1 MSPITVLIADD
12 HPVVQQGMKYLLDA
26 QEDIEVAG
34 MANGGAEAIA
44 LVIDAR
50 PDVVLMDLNMPG
62 VDGIE
67 ATRRIREISPG
78 TQVVILTS
86 HHQDAMVFPAIKAGA
101 LSYLLKS
108 ASPDEVVD
116 AIRAAA
122 RQEARLHPRVA
133 RRLMDE
139 VSGAQIS
146 VNALTSRELEV
157 LREIALGRNNKT
169 IAANLSLSEKTVK
182 THVSN
187 ILSKLYLEDR
197 TQAAVYALRQG
208 LAPLDDGG

>member
-1 MSPITVLIADD
+1 
-12 HPVVQQGMKYLLDA
+12 
-26 QEDIEVAG
+26 
-34 MANGGAEAIA
+34 
-44 LVIDAR
+44 
-50 PDVVLMDLNMPG
+50 
-62 VDGIE
+62 
-67 ATRRIREISPG
+67 
-78 TQVVILTS
+78 VVILTS

-122 RQEARLHPRVA
+122 RNEARLHPRVA

-139 VSGAQIS
+139 VSGAQVS
-146 VNALTSRELEV
+146 VDALTSRELEV
-157 LREIALGRNNKT
+157 LREIALGHSNKT

-187 ILSKLYLEDR
+187 ILGKLHLDDR

-208 LAPLDDGG
+208 LAPLDDGGQ

>member
-12 HPVVQQGMKYLLDA
+12 HPIVQQGMKYLLDV
-26 QEDIEVAG
+26 QEDIQVAG
-34 MANGGAEAIA
+34 VANDGAEAID
-44 LVIDAR
+44 LVTEAR

-67 ATRRIREISPG
+67 ATRRIRAISPG

-139 VSGAQIS
+139 VSGAQVS
-146 VNALTSRELEV
+146 VDALTSRELEV
-157 LREIALGRNNKT
+157 LREIALGHSNRI

-187 ILSKLYLEDR
+187 ILSKLHLEDR

-208 LAPLDDGG
+208 LAPLDDSA

>member
-12 HPVVQQGMKYLLDA
+12 HPIVQQGMKYLLDV
-26 QEDIEVAG
+26 QEDIQVAG
-34 MANGGAEAIA
+34 VANDGAEAID
-44 LVIDAR
+44 LVAAAC

-67 ATRRIREISPG
+67 ATRRIRAISPG

-139 VSGAQIS
+139 VSGAQVS
-146 VNALTSRELEV
+146 VDALTSRELEV
-157 LREIALGRNNKT
+157 LREIALGHSNRI

-187 ILSKLYLEDR
+187 ILSKLHLEDR

-208 LAPLDDGG
+208 LAPLDDSA